1 MGFLGKLSGA
11 GSVWFNLDEV
21 FDQFVE
27 DGGDIVESIEA
38 LEEPSSEGA
47 LDAGEQL
54 CSASSVF
61 RRICDALGSKGYPI

>member
-27 DGGDIVESIEA
+27 DGGDIVES
-38 LEEPSSEGA
+38 
-47 LDAGEQL
+47 
-54 CSASSVF
+54 V
-61 RRICDALGSKGYPI
+61 